1 MVKRNELRISAKWLR
16 WLSAL
21 IVIEK
26 KTCSAVALSSALL
39 SASARSSLSSG
50 WELGQGGLA
59 LVNVK
64 TYQIKIQL
72 TTTKECERH
81 TQRIIMSWLTINCY
95 LSWSCCNNQISV
107 ILYIKQNLW
116 AKQETLSQ
124 CQPNLVKNPTKNLFG
139 LFRSF
144 QIHGNGL
151 YCFGLGLEGVLQLA
165 FAARGVVGQDSRMST
180 HHPLQQV
187 SSLTNLDHAADK
199 VFDTCPHR
207 QTAHEKQRGQL
218 HAVAW
223 LHDGNFKEAST
234 KTIIT
239 MKYST
244 RIYLLINIAYRLHL
258 VGKPNSLQRLLQFDI
273 DKLYTWIELRKEARF
288 LVVFPDK
295 LPELSAVWSWT
306 SNFHLKTV
314 HWLDWGQGLWMASSW
329 NRTWPMAR
337 LQAHGVWR
345 SMLLFE
351 NIFMVLMN

>member
-1 MVKRNELRISAKWLR
+1 MNCELVPSDFGDLVHS
-16 WLSAL
+16 LSL
-21 IVIEK
+21 K
-26 KTCSAVALSSALL
+26 KTRSAVALSSALL

-72 TTTKECERH
+72 TTTKECERQ

-95 LSWSCCNNQISV
+95 LSWSCCNNQISA
-107 ILYIKQNLW
+107 ILYITQNLL

-139 LFRSF
+139 LFKSF
-144 QIHGNGL
+144 QIHGNVL

-218 HAVAW
+218 HAVVAW
-223 LHDGNFKEAST
+223 LHDCMMAKLKEDST

-244 RIYLLINIAYRLHL
+244 RIYL
-258 VGKPNSLQRLLQFDI
+258 
-273 DKLYTWIELRKEARF
+273 
-288 LVVFPDK
+288 
-295 LPELSAVWSWT
+295 
-306 SNFHLKTV
+306 
-314 HWLDWGQGLWMASSW
+314 
-329 NRTWPMAR
+329 
-337 LQAHGVWR
+337 
-345 SMLLFE
+345 
-351 NIFMVLMN
+351 